1 MLPVFGWFP
10 VPKPLSQKRGSAS
23 LPLQDTA
30 PTPSFGGFGL
40 KQVFS
45 KTESESGYHEAWA
58 GILPPRGK
66 VLEVDPGP
74 WITSVLDV
82 KRFAGRQPLEADFCV
97 DALREALGK
106 GKPEVFN
113 AGPGGAS
120 SPAGSSPRFF
130 RTMGEDRHGREREV
144 RGVPESLR
152 QRRRRDPEKGISR
165 DCRSMSCIKDRSSRG
180 SFGPVVQA
188 GPEHSS
194 RVHSWVMD
202 NWQAV
207 HDYRVTV

>member
-1 MLPVFGWFP
+1 M
-10 VPKPLSQKRGSAS
+10 
-23 LPLQDTA
+23 PLQDTA

-113 AGPGGAS
+113 ADQGEPVHQRGVH
-120 SPAGSSPRFF
+120 PGSSGPWVKIG
-130 RTMGEDRHGREREV
+130 MDENGRYEV
-144 RGVPESLR
+144 YLKAYANVGVGT
-152 QRRRRDPEKGISR
+152 RRREFPGT
-165 DCRSMSCIKDRSSRG
+165 
-180 SFGPVVQA
+180 A
-188 GPEHSS
+188 GPCPAS
-194 RVHSWVMD
+194 RTGRPE
-202 NWQAV
+202 APLG
-207 HDYRVTV
+207 R